1 MRQVKFSTNWNN
13 KLDCRCFTTIR
24 LKNPSKHKL
33 NEVYAILLK
42 NSVHKKA
49 EIVSI
54 RTIYYSQINEYIA
67 RLDTGYPEAEA
78 KGIIKRMYPNVDL
91 KTKPFS
97 FILFQTIK

>member
-49 EIVSI
+49 
-54 RTIYYSQINEYIA
+54 
-67 RLDTGYPEAEA
+67 RLYPLEQF
-78 KGIIKRMYPNVDL
+78 ITL
-91 KTKPFS
+91 KLMSKS
-97 FILFQTIK
+97 LD